1 MKYEIKGEPFPVVEC
16 TVADGE
22 TLKCQAGAMA
32 WMTGNM
38 EMATKSGGLGKM
50 LGRLATNEA
59 LFENNYTAKGGEGM
73 IAFATN
79 VPGHILPIDLNGG
92 RVIIAQKGSFLAS
105 EMSVNV
111 EKHFQKK
118 GMGGLLGGFDSGF
131 KGAFKNIFFFD
142 IFFCIS
148 RENCSCNILNIIR
161 KTIFRRNNIN
171 SNTDYCII
179 KFFISIY

>member
-32 WMTGNM
+32 WMTANM
-38 EMATKSGGLGKM
+38 EMATKSGGIGKM

-79 VPGHILPIDLNGG
+79 VPGHILPIDLSGG
-92 RVIIAQKGSFLAS
+92 RVIIAQKGSFLACT
-105 EMSVNV
+105 EGVTLSV
-111 EKHFQKK
+111 
-118 GMGGLLGGFDSGF
+118 
-131 KGAFKNIFFFD
+131 
-142 IFFCIS
+142 
-148 RENCSCNILNIIR
+148 
-161 KTIFRRNNIN
+161 
-171 SNTDYCII
+171 Y
-179 KFFISIY
+179 